1 MNYLKENFLIYVV
14 PSMIYGSLGMI
25 EHIPLEHILF
35 GMIVNNIAAAIIIY
49 IFDFHDRNKFHQH
62 REDADGIND

>member
-1 MNYLKENFLIYVV
+1 MKYLKENFLIYFV

-35 GMIVNNIAAAIIIY
+35 GMIVNNIAAAIIIFIY
-49 IFDFHDRNKFHQH
+49 DFHDHNEIKKIKGNTH
-62 REDADGIND
+62 GIND